1 MSGPVAANDFRPD
14 PQSVADA
21 VRAKM
26 AEHDYASKS
35 LGIQLEAIAP
45 GYARMAMVVQQH
57 MLNGF
62 GLCHGGVV
70 TTLAD
75 TAFAYACNSYNELT
89 VATGIFVEILN
100 PSHEGDRLL
109 AVAREVAGGGRH
121 GIYDIVVTN
130 QHGKHVAMMRGRSHT
145 MKGKHLVEF
154 AQSTN
159 EGGSHDG
166 KQA

>member
-1 MSGPVAANDFRPD
+1 VKEIERANDFRPD
-14 PQSVADA
+14 PQAVAEA
-21 VRAKM
+21 VRDKM
-26 AEHDYASKS
+26 GEFDYASKS
-35 LGIQLEAIAP
+35 LGIRIEGVAP
-45 GYARMAMVVQQH
+45 GFARVSMAVQQH

-62 GLCHGGVV
+62 GMCHGGVI

-100 PSHEGDRLL
+100 PAHEGDRLL
-109 AVAREVAGGGRH
+109 AVAREVALNGRQ

-130 QHGKHVAMMRGRSHT
+130 QHGKQVAMMRGRSHT

-154 AQSTN
+154 PQS
-159 EGGSHDG
+159 
-166 KQA
+166 